1 LSLKKITIVYLPDGV
16 NAVRQFSLP
25 KVLIGLVSVLVLLA
39 TALLV
44 WGSSD
49 YLELKNKIP
58 DNLNLVEEN
67 KQYKTQL
74 ISLAGRIDQINKRMT
89 ELQAFERKLK
99 GMVNLDTAEGDA
111 QFLGIGGSD
120 TSVLDAVKSNKNAP
134 QKLASLMHQSLDNL
148 NTEISVQ
155 THKKTELL
163 DFIEKQKSLWSC
175 TPSLAPVEGW
185 VSSRFGYRVS
195 PFSNKKEF
203 HSGLDISSKVGT
215 EIYSPADGIVS
226 SIEKS
231 DGLGLCL
238 IVSHGYGF
246 QTKYGHLSKV
256 IVAKGQSIKRG
267 QEIALMGNSGRS
279 TGAHLHYEVNINGV
293 PANPERYI
301 LN

>member
-1 LSLKKITIVYLPDGV
+1 MSLKKITIVYLPDGV
-16 NAVRQFSLP
+16 NAVRQFRLP
-25 KVLIGLVSVLVLLA
+25 KALIGLVIVLALLA
-39 TALLV
+39 SVLLV
-44 WGSSD
+44 WGSND
-49 YLELKNKIP
+49 YLELKKKIP
-58 DNLNLVEEN
+58 DNLNLMEEN
-67 KQYKTQL
+67 KHYKAQF
-74 ISLAGRIDQINKRMT
+74 ISLAGRIDQINKRMA
-89 ELQAFERKLK
+89 ELQAFEHKLK

-111 QFLGIGGSD
+111 QFLGIGGSN
-120 TSVLDAVKSNKNAP
+120 TSILEAVKSDKASP

-148 NTEISVQ
+148 NSEISVQ
-155 THKKTELL
+155 TQKKTELL
-163 DFIEKQKSLWSC
+163 DFIEKQKFLWVC
-175 TPSLAPVEGW
+175 TPSVAPVEGW

-195 PFSNKKEF
+195 PFTNKEEF
-203 HSGLDISSKVGT
+203 HSGLDISSEAGT
-215 EIYSPADGIVS
+215 EISAPADGIVA

-238 IVSHGYGF
+238 TINHGYGF

-279 TGAHLHYEVNINGV
+279 TGAHLHYEVHINGV

>member
-16 NAVRQFSLP
+16 NAVRQFRLP
-25 KVLIGLVSVLVLLA
+25 KALIGLVIVLALLA
-39 TALLV
+39 SVLLV
-44 WGSSD
+44 WGSND
-49 YLELKNKIP
+49 YLELKKKIP
-58 DNLNLVEEN
+58 DNLNLMEEN
-67 KQYKTQL
+67 KHYKAQF
-74 ISLAGRIDQINKRMT
+74 ISLAGRIDQINKRMA
-89 ELQAFERKLK
+89 ELQAFEHKLK

-111 QFLGIGGSD
+111 QFLGIGGSN
-120 TSVLDAVKSNKNAP
+120 TSILEAVKSDKASP

-148 NTEISVQ
+148 NSEISVQ
-155 THKKTELL
+155 TQKKTELL
-163 DFIEKQKSLWSC
+163 DFIEKQKFLWVC
-175 TPSLAPVEGW
+175 TPSVAPVEGW

-195 PFSNKKEF
+195 PFTNKEEF
-203 HSGLDISSKVGT
+203 HSGLDISSEAGT
-215 EIYSPADGIVS
+215 EISAPADGIVA

-238 IVSHGYGF
+238 TINHGYGF

-279 TGAHLHYEVNINGV
+279 TGAHLHYEVHINGV